1 MSDNTLLL
9 ATTNAG
15 KVKEMRSFLK
25 GLSIRIYSLQEAGI
39 QTVYQETGRSFLEN
53 AKGKSLFFSR
63 QWPGLTLGEDSGLM
77 VEALKGAP
85 GVYSAR
91 FAGPDATDEDNIR
104 RLLIMLKGIPP
115 QKRTAR
121 FVSSMV
127 LSQQEHILHE
137 IEKNVKGR
145 ILEQP
150 AGHHGFGYDP
160 VFYYPLLGKTFAQ
173 ISSQEKNRVSH
184 RGQALL
190 ALKDWL
196 NRQLSSTS

>member
-25 GLSIRIYSLQEAGI
+25 DLSIQISSLQEAGI
-39 QTVYQETGRSFLEN
+39 QTMYKETGRSFLEN
-53 AKGKSLFFSR
+53 AKGKSLFYGR

-77 VEALKGAP
+77 VEALNGAP

-91 FAGPDATDEDNIR
+91 FAGPEADDDDNIR
-104 RLLIMLKGIPP
+104 RLLKMLKGIPAE
-115 QKRTAR
+115 KRTAR

-127 LSQQEHILHE
+127 LSQQGRILHE
-137 IEKNVKGR
+137 IEKSVKGR

-150 AGHHGFGYDP
+150 AGHQGFGYDP

-173 ISSQEKNRVSH
+173 ISSPEKNRVSH
-184 RGQALL
+184 RGQALF

-196 NRQLSSTS
+196 SRQLSSTS

>member
-25 GLSIRIYSLQEAGI
+25 DLSIQISSLHEAGI
-39 QTVYQETGRSFLEN
+39 QTVYKETGRSFLEN
-53 AKGKSLFFSR
+53 AKGKSLFYSR
-63 QWPGLTLGEDSGLM
+63 YWSGLTLGEDSGLM
-77 VEALKGAP
+77 VEALNGAP

-91 FAGPDATDEDNIR
+91 FAGPEATDEDNIR
-104 RLLIMLKGIPP
+104 RLLKMLKGIPAE
-115 QKRTAR
+115 KRTAR

-127 LSQQEHILHE
+127 LSQQGRILHE

-150 AGHHGFGYDP
+150 AGHQGFGYDP

-173 ISSQEKNRVSH
+173 ISSPEKNRVSH
-184 RGQALL
+184 RGQALF
-190 ALKDWL
+190 ALEDWL
-196 NRQLSSTS
+196 SRQLSSTS